1 MTSIL
6 TNNSAMNALSTLRN
20 INNNLN
26 TTQDR
31 ISTGLKVS
39 SGKDNAAY
47 FSISSTM
54 KGDSGMYKAIDEGL
68 TLTKNS
74 VSTGRLGAETIADL
88 AREFVERLAF
98 AQADGVDRSKVQEEL
113 VALTERM
120 DTIVKQSTFNGVS
133 MVDGYIERDSVTA
146 AVADDYTATNP
157 SAPGYVAADDPNKL
171 TIATGVSRTTD
182 GAIDVTKVSLTK
194 VDLGSMVTAL
204 KAIDVTDLF
213 LKNAAGEYTDAAGD
227 ALTDQTA
234 TADYVFDPDA
244 ISGLLITA
252 EAELALAVDAATS
265 LGIAE
270 KSIETQQSFL
280 GELSKRLDSGIGS
293 MIDADMESEAARLQ
307 ALQVQQQLAT
317 QALSI
322 ANQGPQNILSL
333 FR

>member
-20 INNNLN
+20 INNGLSN
-26 TTQDR
+26 TQDR
-31 ISTGLKVS
+31 ISTGLKVA

-54 KGDSGMYKAIDEGL
+54 KGDSGMTKAIDEGL

-74 VSTGRLGAETIADL
+74 VSTGRLGAETVADL
-88 AREFVERLAF
+88 ARQFVDRVAF
-98 AQADGVDRSKVQEEL
+98 AQAEGVDLGKVQEEL
-113 VALTERM
+113 DELVGRM
-120 DTIVKQSTFNGVS
+120 NTTISQSTFNGASAIAAVAGTAES
-133 MVDGYIERDSVTA
+133 VTVVTGIARDAAGALSTTSFSFDKADLRTVTA
-146 AVADDYTATNP
+146 AL
-157 SAPGYVAADDPNKL
+157 G
-171 TIATGVSRTTD
+171 G
-182 GAIDVTKVSLTK
+182 IDVTAAADATALAA
-194 VDLGSMVTAL
+194 LLVTAETNL
-204 KAIDVTDLF
+204 
-213 LKNAAGEYTDAAGD
+213 G
-227 ALTDQTA
+227 
-234 TADYVFDPDA
+234 
-244 ISGLLITA
+244 
-252 EAELALAVDAATS
+252 LAVDGATS

-280 GELSKRLDSGIGS
+280 GELTKRLDSGIGS